1 MSASRDPDV
10 VSLHQLEDLVVA
22 VPYCL
27 GFRPVESLVVA
38 AITGRRGRLS
48 FTMRIDLADPGDEA
62 ALAAE
67 CARRMSA
74 AKADSV
80 IAFVF
85 SSDEPVD
92 MHLPHAGLIAEL
104 KRQLRMPLRD
114 AVLVG
119 ADRFW
124 SYTCTDPVCCP
135 AAGRQVDPSSAGA
148 TSVAAAHAL
157 RGHAVLPSRDDLVA
171 TVQPVAGI
179 AADSMDQALER
190 AAADYLRLG
199 PDEFTRTA
207 RRLIDDLAQRWADP
221 RAVLTHDE
229 AAVLGMAL
237 HDIVL
242 RDEVLLHAGR
252 DDEVW
257 RRLLGA
263 LARLVQPPL
272 DAPTCTLLAWV
283 AYLQG
288 DGVIAMTALDRALA
302 SDPDYT
308 MAGLLAS
315 ALNGQLPPDELRR
328 LIA

>member
-1 MSASRDPDV
+1 
-10 VSLHQLEDLVVA
+10 
-22 VPYCL
+22 
-27 GFRPVESLVVA
+27 
-38 AITGRRGRLS
+38 
-48 FTMRIDLADPGDEA
+48 
-62 ALAAE
+62 
-67 CARRMSA
+67 
-74 AKADSV
+74 
-80 IAFVF
+80 
-85 SSDEPVD
+85 
-92 MHLPHAGLIAEL
+92 
-104 KRQLRMPLRD
+104 RMPLRD

-124 SYTCTDPVCCP
+124 SYTGTDPVCCP

>member
-1 MSASRDPDV
+1 MPASPDRDV
-10 VSLHQLEDLVVA
+10 IRVHQLEDLVA
-22 VPYCL
+22 SVPYSL
-27 GFRPVESLVVA
+27 GFRPVESLVVTA
-38 AITGRRGRLS
+38 LTGRRGQLS
-48 FTMRIDLADPGDEA
+48 FTMRVDLAGPGDEA
-62 ALAAE
+62 VLAAE

-85 SSDEPVD
+85 SAAEPVD
-92 MHLPHAGLIAEL
+92 LRLPHAGLVREL
-104 KRQLRMPLRD
+104 KRELRMPLRE
-114 AVLVG
+114 ALLVG
-119 ADRFW
+119 DGRLW

-135 AAGRQVDPSSAGA
+135 PEGRRFDSSSPGA
-148 TSVAAAHAL
+148 TSIAAAHAL
-157 RGHAVLPSRDDLVA
+157 RGHTVLPSRDDLVA
-171 TVQPVAGI
+171 TVRPVAGI

-190 AAADYLRLG
+190 AAAEYLRLG
-199 PDEFTRTA
+199 SAEFTDGARTLLDA
-207 RRLIDDLAQRWADP
+207 LVERWADP

-229 AAVLGMAL
+229 AATVGMAL

-242 RDEVLLHAGR
+242 RDEVLYDAGR

-288 DGVIAMTALDRALA
+288 DGVVAMTALERALT
-302 SDPDYT
+302 SDPEYT

-315 ALNGQLPPDELRR
+315 ALNGQLPPSELRR